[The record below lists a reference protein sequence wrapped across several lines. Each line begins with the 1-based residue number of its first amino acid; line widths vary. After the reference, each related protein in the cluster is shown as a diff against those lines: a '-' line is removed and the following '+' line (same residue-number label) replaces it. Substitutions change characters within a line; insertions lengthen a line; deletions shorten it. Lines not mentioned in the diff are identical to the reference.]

1 MMEFFTKQDI
11 NEINKTNK
19 DLFYVP
25 AELFDGMQYNL
36 VRLEVKWAYVACLNV
51 MLKKAQYDHDNNAYI
66 KDDSPAII
74 ESLKALANKK
84 VDQEKIDGYFN
95 ELEDNELIE
104 RHGRNIYLRRI
115 VSIF

>member
-1 MMEFFTKQDI
+1 MELFNKKDI
-11 NEINKTNK
+11 EEIKKSNTN
-19 DLFYVP
+19 LYYVP

-51 MLKKAQYDHDNNAYI
+51 MLKGALYDREDHAYI

-74 ESLKALANKK
+74 ESLKALANKQ
-84 VDQEKIDGYFN
+84 VDQAKIDGYFK
-95 ELEDNELIE
+95 ELEENELIE
-104 RHGRNIYLRRI
+104 RRGRNIYLRRI